1 MDWLRCQNLLLYSLN
16 FDFRIW
22 LLARSPLSP
31 KKKTTLF
38 QWYAAAKL
46 FFPPKNYALHK
57 TFVTFLFIYFIFF
70 FENACLGTDLWTS
83 HYLTP
88 EGMGEGMDD
97 FFLGGGSYGFQG
109 EQRGCWPP
117 IICKWGGGGIIRI
130 FQRLEGGQVDLIV
143 TQSKSSDTQAINYSD
158 RSHC

>member
-97 FFLGGGSYGFQG
+97 FFLGGGGHMVF
-109 EQRGCWPP
+109 RGNRGGVDRQLSANEEGGDHKNISAP
-117 IICKWGGGGIIRI
+117 WGGSGRSY
-130 FQRLEGGQVDLIV
+130 RD
-143 TQSKSSDTQAINYSD
+143 AIKILRHPGNKL
-158 RSHC
+158 